1 VLAGVGGAADFA
13 ERTPTEHALAQE
25 AQNADKL
32 RAQIRRERAK
42 HRKAL
47 ATTVKRERNKR
58 RAAVRRVVATT
69 RKSGGV
75 QHAIE
80 VGAAAYGVSPSRLRA
95 VARCESGF
103 NPAATNGRYV
113 GLFQFG
119 TTLWRTTPVAELS
132 RSDPY
137 AASLAAAWAFS
148 RGMAGHWPVCGR

>member
-13 ERTPTEHALAQE
+13 QSPGTEHALAQE
-25 AQNADKL
+25 AKNADKL

-47 ATTVKRERNKR
+47 TTTVKRERAKR
-58 RAAVRRVVATT
+58 RVAVRRVLASA
-69 RKSGGV
+69 RNSGGV
-75 QHAIE
+75 DHAIR
-80 VGAAAYGVSPSRLRA
+80 VGAAAYGVSPDRLRA

-119 TTLWRTTPVAELS
+119 TTLWSTTPVATLS
-132 RSDPY
+132 RTDPY
-137 AASLAAAWAFS
+137 AASIAAAWAFS
-148 RGMAGHWPVCGR
+148 RGMASHWPVCGR